1 MINKIKILYIYHSSI
16 IGGGSYCL
24 YNIIEK
30 LDKDFYQPIVLLKT
44 KGPLCEKLE
53 QVGAQYYIEN
63 AISTVPYNKSLF
75 NATSIKQIYY
85 LVISYYKLKKWL
97 LRIKPDIVYIN
108 TMMMHPYLKV
118 AKGLNIKTIIH
129 IREHW
134 PKNGHTFQ
142 YNIAKKIIEKYADHI
157 VAINK
162 QSASMVNAPQKTT
175 VVYDWIDFSQR
186 DENFSFTSVFGKDY
200 KILKI
205 FTFTGGIDNIKGTME
220 IIKTFSSKIIDKNA
234 RLLMPGVD
242 TTFDYRGFRG
252 TIARYLSIFNY
263 DTYSNKVKKI
273 ILNDNR
279 IVCIPSTYKLKQ
291 IIEESLCILSFFTIP
306 HANLILAEAIS
317 LGQIVIAA
325 RTPEALEYSNNGD
338 SAILFEMNNMN
349 EFAEK
354 IENTI
359 NNYDYYRN
367 KAKSGMEY
375 IKLLFDPIRNSSLLD
390 KIYTSLLH

>member
-1 MINKIKILYIYHSSI
+1 
-16 IGGGSYCL
+16 
-24 YNIIEK
+24 
-30 LDKDFYQPIVLLKT
+30 
-44 KGPLCEKLE
+44 
-53 QVGAQYYIEN
+53 
-63 AISTVPYNKSLF
+63 
-75 NATSIKQIYY
+75 
-85 LVISYYKLKKWL
+85 
-97 LRIKPDIVYIN
+97 
-108 TMMMHPYLKV
+108 MMMHPYLKV